1 MSSRTKINIAFFVCI
16 VFIFRAV
23 FLNFG
28 SLTAVIKAHSNN
40 QPVTHTFQKAGAH
53 SDASVREHT
62 AGTSL
67 AEVFEEIT
75 DKQEDYLAK
84 IGSLAV
90 LCIFYSFLTLLTFFP
105 KPGRLFDFIKC
116 VLYPK
121 RYLSL
126 SILRI

>member
-1 MSSRTKINIAFFVCI
+1 MPAKLKINIALLVCT
-16 VFIFRAV
+16 VFIFRAI

-28 SLTAVIKAHSNN
+28 SLIAVINAHSGSL
-40 QPVTHTFQKAGAH
+40 PSSHMFQKTGTH
-53 SDASVREHT
+53 PEASVHEHT
-62 AGTSL
+62 TSSSL
-67 AEVFEEIT
+67 TEVFEEIT
-75 DKQEDYLAK
+75 DKQEDYLSK

-90 LCIFYSFLTLLTFFP
+90 LCIFYSFLTLLGFFP
-105 KPGRLFDFIKC
+105 KPDRLFDFIKC